1 MYINCTFDSTFS
13 LILCFI
19 ASHLIVKKHV
29 QPYIHFLIQS
39 YKRQFTEF
47 KLYSVDDQIHNQS
60 YFMLHFIILLP
71 SNRNSY
77 SSSNVF
83 IPNSDSYQDSV
94 ITTINVFLPCGSLWN
109 FVKVPFYCHFS
120 VYFLIPGALIL
131 LPKMKQN
138 QILVK
143 YIITELV
150 MVFIAYW
157 NAMFS

>member
-1 MYINCTFDSTFS
+1 MSNHTSIFSSNHTRDNSQNSNYIVLMIRSTTNHTS
-13 LILCFI
+13 C
-19 ASHLIVKKHV
+19 
-29 QPYIHFLIQS
+29 Y
-39 YKRQFTEF
+39 
-47 KLYSVDDQIHNQS
+47 
-60 YFMLHFIILLP
+60 ILLYCSHP
-71 SNRNSY
+71 IETLIP
-77 SSSNVF
+77 SSNVF